1 MKRVWLTAAAAVLA
15 LSVLTGCS
23 GTGELPDSQPASRPN
38 GGTSSSSSA
47 AGSNASSSGSSSS
60 SSNSS
65 SASSKDNGANS
76 ASSSTAASSKPEET
90 TPWKYQKSGSSVTI
104 TGYDGELAGD
114 VTIPSKIGDDTVIAI
129 GNNAFKGN
137 AKITSVTIPE
147 GVIRIGMEAF
157 QECRQLARVTLPSTL
172 TNIGNY
178 AFFCED
184 SLTTLTIPGSVKE
197 IGDHTFSGCKNL
209 KTLTLQEGVE
219 RIGNCAF
226 SGCESLTE
234 VNLPS
239 TLNYIET
246 LAFATCKNLEQI
258 VIPENSKGQETV
270 MQHCAFQYCQKLK
283 KVYFPKTLKK
293 IDNPFTFMTSVDYIY
308 YGGTKEDWA
317 KINITDGSI
326 NSTTVI
332 LYAQKPADINTT
344 PTVPEEPDD
353 FGDPNANAELYAVRQ
368 DVLSAFNVRRTKAGL
383 TPLRMNLVALNEVA
397 QQGSV
402 ARYNRDDFNVWQALG
417 DNKVT
422 YRKGNALSGGSLY
435 GKSGLLSE
443 IQRGEWDEDALN
455 TAFKK
460 VGIGWYDGFY
470 CIIFIG

>member
-47 AGSNASSSGSSSS
+47 TGSNASSSSSSSS

-65 SASSKDNGANS
+65 SASSKDNGASS

-90 TPWKYQKSGSSVTI
+90 TPWKYQRSGSSVTI

-114 VTIPSKIGDDTVIAI
+114 VTIPSKIGDDTVTAI
-129 GNNAFKGN
+129 GNNAFDGN
-137 AKITSVTIPE
+137 EKITSVTIP
-147 GVIRIGMEAF
+147 GTVKGIR
-157 QECRQLARVTLPSTL
+157 Q
-172 TNIGNY
+172 Y
-178 AFFCED
+178 AFR
-184 SLTTLTIPGSVKE
+184 S
-197 IGDHTFSGCKNL
+197 CKNL
-209 KTLTLQEGVE
+209 KKITLQEGVE
-219 RIGNCAF
+219 SIGYYAF
-226 SGCESLTE
+226 AGCTNLTE
-234 VNLPS
+234 VNLPT
-239 TLNYIET
+239 TLNYIEN
-246 LAFATCKNLEQI
+246 LAFRSCVNLEQI
-258 VIPENSKGQETV
+258 VIPENSKGQETKI
-270 MQHCAFQYCQKLK
+270 QHCAFEFCSKLK
-283 KVYFPKTLKK
+283 KVYFPKTLKTLY
-293 IDNPFTFMTSVDYIY
+293 DPFTGDTSVDYIY

-317 KINITDGSI
+317 KIHITDGSI

-422 YRKGNALSGGSLY
+422 YRKGHAWCGY
-435 GKSGLLSE
+435 GKSGLLNE
-443 IQRGEWDEDALN
+443 IQRGKWDEDALN

>member
-38 GGTSSSSSA
+38 SGTSSSSSA
-47 AGSNASSSGSSSS
+47 TGSNAGSSSSTSS

-65 SASSKDNGANS
+65 SASSKDNGASS

-90 TPWKYQKSGSSVTI
+90 TPWKYQRSGSGVTI
-104 TGYDGELAGD
+104 TGYDGALAGD
-114 VTIPSKIGDDTVIAI
+114 LTIPSKIGEDAVIAI
-129 GNNAFKGN
+129 GNNAFDGN
-137 AKITSVTIPE
+137 EKITSVT
-147 GVIRIGMEAF
+147 
-157 QECRQLARVTLPSTL
+157 LPGT
-172 TNIGNY
+172 
-178 AFFCED
+178 
-184 SLTTLTIPGSVKE
+184 VKE
-197 IGDHTFSGCKNL
+197 IRQYAFRGCKNL
-209 KTLTLQEGVE
+209 KKITLQEGVE
-219 RIGNCAF
+219 SIGYYAF
-226 SGCESLTE
+226 AGCTNLTE
-234 VNLPS
+234 VNLPT
-239 TLNYIET
+239 TLNYIEN
-246 LAFATCKNLEQI
+246 LAFRSCVNLEQI
-258 VIPENSKGQETV
+258 VIPENAKGQETKI
-270 MQHCAFQYCQKLK
+270 QHCAFEFCSKLK
-283 KVYFPKTLKK
+283 KVYFPKTLKTLYY
-293 IDNPFTFMTSVDYIY
+293 PFTGDTSVDYIY

-344 PTVPEEPDD
+344 PPESAEPDD
-353 FGDPNANAELYAVRQ
+353 DLGDLNANAELYGVRQ
-368 DVLSAFNVRRTKAGL
+368 DVLNAFNVRRTKAGL
-383 TPLRMNLVALNEVA
+383 SPLRMNLVALNEVA

-402 ARYNRDDFNVWQALG
+402 ARYNRDDFNVWQALR

-422 YRKGNALSGGSLY
+422 YRTGKECRGGALY

>member
-47 AGSNASSSGSSSS
+47 TGSNASS

-65 SASSKDNGANS
+65 SASSKDNGASS

-90 TPWKYQKSGSSVTI
+90 TPWKYQGSGSSITI
-104 TGYDGELAGD
+104 TGYDGALAGD
-114 VTIPSKIGDDTVIAI
+114 VTIPSKIGDCTVTAI
-129 GNNAFKGN
+129 GNNAFDGN
-137 AKITSVTIPE
+137 EKITSVTIP
-147 GVIRIGMEAF
+147 G
-157 QECRQLARVTLPSTL
+157 T
-172 TNIGNY
+172 
-178 AFFCED
+178 
-184 SLTTLTIPGSVKE
+184 VKE
-197 IGDHTFSGCKNL
+197 IRQYAFRSCKNL
-209 KTLTLQEGVE
+209 KKITLQEGVE
-219 RIGNCAF
+219 SIGYYAF
-226 SGCESLTE
+226 AGCTNLTE

-239 TLNYIET
+239 TLNYIEN
-246 LAFATCKNLEQI
+246 LAFRSCVNLEQI
-258 VIPENSKGQETV
+258 VIPENSKGQETKI
-270 MQHCAFQYCQKLK
+270 QHCAFEFCSKLK
-283 KVYFPKTLKK
+283 KIYFPKTLKTLYY
-293 IDNPFTFMTSVDYIY
+293 PFTGDTSVDYIY

-344 PTVPEEPDD
+344 PPESAEPDD
-353 FGDPNANAELYAVRQ
+353 DLGDPNANAELYGVRQ
-368 DVLSAFNVRRTKAGL
+368 DVLNAFNVRRTKAGL
-383 TPLRMNLVALNEVA
+383 SPLRMNLVALNEVA

-402 ARYNRDDFNVWQALG
+402 ARYNRDDFNVWQALR

-422 YRKGNALSGGSLY
+422 YRTGNAWRGGALY

-455 TAFKK
+455 TDFKK

>member
-47 AGSNASSSGSSSS
+47 TGSNASSSGSSSS
-60 SSNSS
+60 
-65 SASSKDNGANS
+65 ASSKDNGASS

-90 TPWKYQKSGSSVTI
+90 TPWKYQKSGSGVTI
-104 TGYDGELAGD
+104 TGYDGALAGD
-114 VTIPSKIGDDTVIAI
+114 VTIPSKIGDYTVTAI
-129 GNNAFKGN
+129 GNNAFDGN
-137 AKITSVTIPE
+137 EKITSVT
-147 GVIRIGMEAF
+147 
-157 QECRQLARVTLPSTL
+157 LPGT
-172 TNIGNY
+172 
-178 AFFCED
+178 
-184 SLTTLTIPGSVKE
+184 VKE
-197 IGDHTFSGCKNL
+197 IRQYAFRGCKNL
-209 KTLTLQEGVE
+209 KKITLQEGVE
-219 RIGNCAF
+219 SIGYYAF
-226 SGCESLTE
+226 AGCTNLTE

-239 TLNYIET
+239 TLNYIEN
-246 LAFATCKNLEQI
+246 LAFRSCVNLEQI
-258 VIPENSKGQETV
+258 VIPENAKGQETKI
-270 MQHCAFQYCQKLK
+270 QHCAFEFCSKLK
-283 KVYFPKTLKK
+283 KIYFPKTLKTLY
-293 IDNPFTFMTSVDYIY
+293 DPFTGDTSVDYIY

-344 PTVPEEPDD
+344 PPESAEPDD
-353 FGDPNANAELYAVRQ
+353 DLGDPNANAELYGVRQ
-368 DVLSAFNVRRTKAGL
+368 DVLNAFNVRRTKAGL
-383 TPLRMNLVALNEVA
+383 SPLRMNLVALNEVA

-402 ARYNRDDFNVWQALG
+402 ARYNRDDFNVWQALR

-422 YRKGNALSGGSLY
+422 YRTGNAWRGGALY

>member
-47 AGSNASSSGSSSS
+47 TGSNAGSSGSSSS

-65 SASSKDNGANS
+65 SASSKDNGAGS
-76 ASSSTAASSKPEET
+76 VSSSTAASSKPEET
-90 TPWKYQKSGSSVTI
+90 TPWKYQRSGSGITI
-104 TGYDGELAGD
+104 TGYDGALAGD
-114 VTIPSKIGDDTVIAI
+114 VTIPSKIGEYTVTAI
-129 GNNAFKGN
+129 GNSAFDGN
-137 AKITSVTIPE
+137 EKITSVTIP
-147 GVIRIGMEAF
+147 G
-157 QECRQLARVTLPSTL
+157 T
-172 TNIGNY
+172 
-178 AFFCED
+178 
-184 SLTTLTIPGSVKE
+184 VKE
-197 IGDHTFSGCKNL
+197 IRQYAFRSCKNL
-209 KTLTLQEGVE
+209 KKITLQEGVE
-219 RIGNCAF
+219 SIGYYAF
-226 SGCESLTE
+226 AGCTNLTE
-234 VNLPS
+234 VNLPT
-239 TLNYIET
+239 TLNYIEN
-246 LAFATCKNLEQI
+246 LAFRSCVNLEQI
-258 VIPENSKGQETV
+258 VIPENSKGQETKIE
-270 MQHCAFQYCQKLK
+270 HCAFEFCSKLK
-283 KVYFPKTLKK
+283 KVYFPKTLKTLY
-293 IDNPFTFMTSVDYIY
+293 DPFTGDTSVDYIY

-344 PTVPEEPDD
+344 PPESAEPDD
-353 FGDPNANAELYAVRQ
+353 DLGDPNANAELYGVRQ
-368 DVLSAFNVRRTKAGL
+368 DVLNAFNVRRTKAGL
-383 TPLRMNLVALNEVA
+383 SPLRMNLVALNEVA

-402 ARYNRDDFNVWQALG
+402 ARYNRDDFNVWQALR

-422 YRKGNALSGGSLY
+422 YRTGNAWRGGALY

>member
-47 AGSNASSSGSSSS
+47 TGSNASSSGSASS

-65 SASSKDNGANS
+65 SASS

-90 TPWKYQKSGSSVTI
+90 TPWKYQGSGSSITI
-104 TGYDGELAGD
+104 TGYDGALAGD
-114 VTIPSKIGDDTVIAI
+114 VTIPSKIGDCTVTAI
-129 GNNAFKGN
+129 GNNAFDGN
-137 AKITSVTIPE
+137 EKITSVTIP
-147 GVIRIGMEAF
+147 G
-157 QECRQLARVTLPSTL
+157 T
-172 TNIGNY
+172 
-178 AFFCED
+178 
-184 SLTTLTIPGSVKE
+184 VKE
-197 IGDHTFSGCKNL
+197 IRQYAFRSCKNL
-209 KTLTLQEGVE
+209 KKITLQEGVE
-219 RIGNCAF
+219 SIGYYAF
-226 SGCESLTE
+226 AGCTNLTE
-234 VNLPS
+234 VNLPT
-239 TLNYIET
+239 TLNYIEN
-246 LAFATCKNLEQI
+246 LAFRSCVNLEQI
-258 VIPENSKGQETV
+258 VIPENSKGQETKI
-270 MQHCAFQYCQKLK
+270 QHCAFEFCSKLK
-283 KVYFPKTLKK
+283 KIYFPKTLKTLYY
-293 IDNPFTFMTSVDYIY
+293 PFTGDTSVDYIY

-344 PTVPEEPDD
+344 PPESAEPDD
-353 FGDPNANAELYAVRQ
+353 DLGDPNANAELYGVRQ
-368 DVLSAFNVRRTKAGL
+368 DVLNAFNVRRTKAGL
-383 TPLRMNLVALNEVA
+383 SPLRMNLVALNEVA

-402 ARYNRDDFNVWQALG
+402 ARYNRDDFNVWQALR

-422 YRKGNALSGGSLY
+422 YRTGNAWRGGALY

>member
-38 GGTSSSSSA
+38 GGASSSSSA
-47 AGSNASSSGSSSS
+47 TGSNGSSSGS
-60 SSNSS
+60 SS
-65 SASSKDNGANS
+65 SASSKDNGASS

-90 TPWKYQKSGSSVTI
+90 TPWKHQRSGSSITI
-104 TGYDGELAGD
+104 TGYDGALAGD
-114 VTIPSKIGDDTVIAI
+114 VTIPSKIGEYTVTAI
-129 GNNAFKGN
+129 GNSAFDGN
-137 AKITSVTIPE
+137 EKITSVTIP
-147 GVIRIGMEAF
+147 G
-157 QECRQLARVTLPSTL
+157 T
-172 TNIGNY
+172 
-178 AFFCED
+178 
-184 SLTTLTIPGSVKE
+184 VKE
-197 IGDHTFSGCKNL
+197 IRQYAFRGCKNL
-209 KTLTLQEGVE
+209 KKITLREGVE
-219 RIGNCAF
+219 SIGYYAF
-226 SGCESLTE
+226 AGCTNLTE

-239 TLNYIET
+239 TLNYIEN
-246 LAFATCKNLEQI
+246 LAFRSCVNLEQI
-258 VIPENSKGQETV
+258 VIPENAKGQETKI
-270 MQHCAFQYCQKLK
+270 QHCAFEFCSKLK
-283 KVYFPKTLKK
+283 KVYFPKTLKTLY
-293 IDNPFTFMTSVDYIY
+293 DPFTGDTSVDYIY

-344 PTVPEEPDD
+344 PPESAEPDD
-353 FGDPNANAELYAVRQ
+353 DLGDPNANAELYAVRQ
-368 DVLSAFNVRRTKAGL
+368 DVLNAFNVRRTKAGL
-383 TPLRMNLVALNEVA
+383 SPLRMNLVALNEVA

-402 ARYNRDDFNVWQALG
+402 ARYNRDDFNVWQALR

-422 YRKGNALSGGSLY
+422 YRTGNAWRGGALY

>member
-47 AGSNASSSGSSSS
+47 TGSNASSSSS
-60 SSNSS
+60 SS
-65 SASSKDNGANS
+65 SASSKDNGASS

-90 TPWKYQKSGSSVTI
+90 TPWKYQRSGSSITI
-104 TGYDGELAGD
+104 TGYDGALAGD
-114 VTIPSKIGDDTVIAI
+114 VTIPSKIGEYTVTAI
-129 GNNAFKGN
+129 GNSAFDGN
-137 AKITSVTIPE
+137 EKITSVTIP
-147 GVIRIGMEAF
+147 G
-157 QECRQLARVTLPSTL
+157 T
-172 TNIGNY
+172 
-178 AFFCED
+178 
-184 SLTTLTIPGSVKE
+184 VKE
-197 IGDHTFSGCKNL
+197 IRQYTFRGCKNL
-209 KTLTLQEGVE
+209 KKITLQEGVE
-219 RIGNCAF
+219 SIGYYAF
-226 SGCESLTE
+226 AGCTNLTE
-234 VNLPS
+234 VNLPT
-239 TLNYIET
+239 TLNYIEN
-246 LAFATCKNLEQI
+246 LAFRSCVNLEQI
-258 VIPENSKGQETV
+258 VIPENAKGQETKI
-270 MQHCAFQYCQKLK
+270 QHCAFEFCSKLK
-283 KVYFPKTLKK
+283 KVYFPKTLKTLY
-293 IDNPFTFMTSVDYIY
+293 DPFTGDTSVDYIY
-308 YGGTKEDWA
+308 YGGTKEDWT

-344 PTVPEEPDD
+344 PPESAEPDD
-353 FGDPNANAELYAVRQ
+353 DLGDPNANAELYGVRQ
-368 DVLSAFNVRRTKAGL
+368 DVLNAFNVRRTKAGL
-383 TPLRMNLVALNEVA
+383 SPLRMNLVALNEVA

-402 ARYNRDDFNVWQALG
+402 ARYNRDDFNVWQALR

-422 YRKGNALSGGSLY
+422 YRTGNAWRGGALY

>member
-1 MKRVWLTAAAAVLA
+1 MKRIWLTAAAAVLA

-47 AGSNASSSGSSSS
+47 TGSNASRSSR
-60 SSNSS
+60 
-65 SASSKDNGANS
+65 ASSKDNGASS

-90 TPWKYQKSGSSVTI
+90 TPWKYQRSGSGVTI
-104 TGYDGELAGD
+104 TGYEGALAGD
-114 VTIPSKIGDDTVIAI
+114 VTIPSKIGDCTVTAI
-129 GNNAFKGN
+129 GNNAFDGN
-137 AKITSVTIPE
+137 EKITSVTIP
-147 GVIRIGMEAF
+147 G
-157 QECRQLARVTLPSTL
+157 T
-172 TNIGNY
+172 
-178 AFFCED
+178 
-184 SLTTLTIPGSVKE
+184 VKE
-197 IGDHTFSGCKNL
+197 IRQYAFRGCKNL
-209 KTLTLQEGVE
+209 KKITLQEGVE
-219 RIGNCAF
+219 SIGYYAF
-226 SGCESLTE
+226 AGCTNLTE

-239 TLNYIET
+239 TLNYIEN
-246 LAFATCKNLEQI
+246 LAFRSCVNLEQI
-258 VIPENSKGQETV
+258 VIPENAKGQETKI
-270 MQHCAFQYCQKLK
+270 QHCAFEFCSKLK
-283 KVYFPKTLKK
+283 KIYFPKTLKTLY
-293 IDNPFTFMTSVDYIY
+293 DPFTGDTSVDYIY
-308 YGGTKEDWA
+308 YGGTKEDWE

-344 PTVPEEPDD
+344 PPESAEPDD
-353 FGDPNANAELYAVRQ
+353 DLGDPNANAELYAARQ
-368 DVLSAFNVRRTKAGL
+368 DVLNAFNVRRTKAGL
-383 TPLRMNLVALNEVA
+383 SPLRMNLVALNEVA

-402 ARYNRDDFNVWQALG
+402 ARYNRDDFNVWQALR

-422 YRKGNALSGGSLY
+422 YRTGNAWRGGALY

>member
-23 GTGELPDSQPASRPN
+23 GMDYPSSSSPSSRPN
-38 GGTSSSSSA
+38 G
-47 AGSNASSSGSSSS
+47 AGSSTSTSPNPGNGNSGSSSS
-60 SSNSS
+60 TSS
-65 SASSKDNGANS
+65 SNS
-76 ASSSTAASSKPEET
+76 ASSSSSSKPEET
-90 TPWKYQKSGSSVTI
+90 TPWKYQRYGDSVTI
-104 TGYDGELAGD
+104 TGYEGELAGD
-114 VTIPSKIGDDTVIAI
+114 VTIPSKIGDYTIVGI

-137 AKITSVTIPE
+137 EKITSVTIPE
-147 GVIRIGMEAF
+147 GVTRIGMEAF

-184 SLTTLTIPGSVKE
+184 SLITLTIPGSVKE

-293 IDNPFTFMTSVDYIY
+293 INNPFTFMTSVDYIY

-317 KINITDGSI
+317 KIDIAESSI
-326 NSTTVI
+326 EAGTVI
-332 LYAQKPADINTT
+332 LYNQNSASINVT
-344 PTVPEEPDD
+344 PSDD
-353 FGDPNANAELYAVRQ
+353 DLNDAGDPNADAMLYAFRQ
-368 DVLSAFNVRRTKAGL
+368 DVLKAFNIRRAKAGL
-383 TPLRMNLVALNEVA
+383 KPFRMNVKQLNDIA
-397 QQGSV
+397 QQESEDRTGMFDV
-402 ARYNRDDFNVWQALG
+402 YETMNQ
-417 DNKVT
+417 NK
-422 YRKGNALSGGSLY
+422 LY
-435 GKSGLLSE
+435 GSKIYKRGAFAYRELVKMQNDDWYPDLVLSE
-443 IQRGEWDEDALN
+443 KYKAIG
-455 TAFKK
+455 
-460 VGIGWYDGFY
+460 VGLCDGKW
-470 CIIFIG
+470 CIIFTS

>member
-1 MKRVWLTAAAAVLA
+1 MKRIWLTAAAAVLA

-47 AGSNASSSGSSSS
+47 TGSNASS
-60 SSNSS
+60 SS
-65 SASSKDNGANS
+65 SASSKDNGASS

-90 TPWKYQKSGSSVTI
+90 TPWKYQRSGSGVTI
-104 TGYDGELAGD
+104 TGYEGALAGD
-114 VTIPSKIGDDTVIAI
+114 VTIPSKIGDCTVTAI
-129 GNNAFKGN
+129 GNNAFDGN
-137 AKITSVTIPE
+137 EKITSVTIP
-147 GVIRIGMEAF
+147 G
-157 QECRQLARVTLPSTL
+157 T
-172 TNIGNY
+172 
-178 AFFCED
+178 
-184 SLTTLTIPGSVKE
+184 VKE
-197 IGDHTFSGCKNL
+197 IRQYAFRGCKNL
-209 KTLTLQEGVE
+209 KKITLQEGVE
-219 RIGNCAF
+219 SIGYYAF
-226 SGCESLTE
+226 AGCTNLTE

-239 TLNYIET
+239 TLNYIEN
-246 LAFATCKNLEQI
+246 LAFRSCVNLEQI
-258 VIPENSKGQETV
+258 VIPENAKGQETKI
-270 MQHCAFQYCQKLK
+270 QHCAFEFCSKLK
-283 KVYFPKTLKK
+283 KIYFPKTLKTLY
-293 IDNPFTFMTSVDYIY
+293 DPFTGDTSVDYIY
-308 YGGTKEDWA
+308 YGGTKEDWE

-344 PTVPEEPDD
+344 PPESAEPDD
-353 FGDPNANAELYAVRQ
+353 DLGDPNANAELYAARQ
-368 DVLSAFNVRRTKAGL
+368 DVLNAFNVRRTKAGL
-383 TPLRMNLVALNEVA
+383 SPLRMNLVALNEVA

-402 ARYNRDDFNVWQALG
+402 ARYNRDDFDVWQALR

-422 YRKGNALSGGSLY
+422 YRTGNAWRGGALY

>member
-23 GTGELPDSQPASRPN
+23 GMDYPSSSSPSSRPN
-38 GGTSSSSSA
+38 G
-47 AGSNASSSGSSSS
+47 AGSSTSTSPNPGNGNSGSSSS
-60 SSNSS
+60 TSS
-65 SASSKDNGANS
+65 SNS
-76 ASSSTAASSKPEET
+76 ASSSSSSKPEET
-90 TPWKYQKSGSSVTI
+90 TPWKYQRYGDSVTI
-104 TGYDGELAGD
+104 TGYNGELAGD
-114 VTIPSKIGDDTVIAI
+114 VTIPSKIGDYTVIAI

-137 AKITSVTIPE
+137 EKITSVTIPE
-147 GVIRIGMEAF
+147 GVTRIGMEAF

-184 SLTTLTIPGSVKE
+184 SLITLTIPGSVKE

-293 IDNPFTFMTSVDYIY
+293 INNPFTFMTSVDYIY

-317 KINITDGSI
+317 KIDIAESSI
-326 NSTTVI
+326 EAGTVI
-332 LYAQKPADINTT
+332 LYNQNSASINVT
-344 PTVPEEPDD
+344 PSDD
-353 FGDPNANAELYAVRQ
+353 DLNDAGDPNADAMLYAFRQ
-368 DVLSAFNVRRTKAGL
+368 DVLKAFNIRRAKAGL
-383 TPLRMNLVALNEVA
+383 KPFRMNIKQLNEIA
-397 QQGSV
+397 QQKSEDQTGT
-402 ARYNRDDFNVWQALG
+402 FNVYETMNQ
-417 DNKVT
+417 NK
-422 YRKGNALSGGSLY
+422 LY
-435 GKSGLLSE
+435 GSKAYTWGGFAYRELVKMQNDDWFPDLVLSE
-443 IQRGEWDEDALN
+443 KYKAIGVGLCDGEW
-455 TAFKK
+455 
-460 VGIGWYDGFY
+460 

>member
-47 AGSNASSSGSSSS
+47 TGSNASSSGSSSS
-60 SSNSS
+60 TSSSG
-65 SASSKDNGANS
+65 SASSKDNGASS

-90 TPWKYQKSGSSVTI
+90 TPWKYQRSGSSVTI
-104 TGYDGELAGD
+104 TGYDGELTGD
-114 VTIPSKIGDDTVIAI
+114 VTIPSKIGDYTVIAI
-129 GNNAFKGN
+129 GNNAFDGN
-137 AKITSVTIPE
+137 EKITSVTIP
-147 GVIRIGMEAF
+147 GTVKGIRQDAF
-157 QECRQLARVTLPSTL
+157 R
-172 TNIGNY
+172 
-178 AFFCED
+178 
-184 SLTTLTIPGSVKE
+184 
-197 IGDHTFSGCKNL
+197 GCKNL
-209 KTLTLQEGVE
+209 KKITLQEGVE
-219 RIGNCAF
+219 SIGYYAF
-226 SGCESLTE
+226 AGCTNLTE
-234 VNLPS
+234 VNLPT
-239 TLNYIET
+239 TLNYIEN
-246 LAFATCKNLEQI
+246 LAFRSCVNLEQI
-258 VIPENSKGQETV
+258 VIPENSKGQETKI
-270 MQHCAFQYCQKLK
+270 QHCAFEFCSKLK
-283 KVYFPKTLKK
+283 KIYFPKTLKTLY
-293 IDNPFTFMTSVDYIY
+293 DPFTGDTSVDYIY

-317 KINITDGSI
+317 KIHITDGSI

-353 FGDPNANAELYAVRQ
+353 FGDPNANAELYGVRQ

-383 TPLRMNLVALNEVA
+383 PPLRMNLVALNEVA

-417 DNKVT
+417 DNEVT
-422 YRKGNALSGGSLY
+422 YRKGHAWCGY
-435 GKSGLLSE
+435 GKSGLLNE
-443 IQRGEWDEDALN
+443 IQRGKWDEDVLN

>member
-1 MKRVWLTAAAAVLA
+1 MKRIWLTAAAAVLA

-47 AGSNASSSGSSSS
+47 TGSNASS
-60 SSNSS
+60 SS
-65 SASSKDNGANS
+65 SASSKDNGASS

-90 TPWKYQKSGSSVTI
+90 TPWKYQRSGSGVTI
-104 TGYDGELAGD
+104 TGYEGALAGD
-114 VTIPSKIGDDTVIAI
+114 VTIPSKIGYCTVTAI
-129 GNNAFKGN
+129 GNNAFDGN
-137 AKITSVTIPE
+137 EKITSVTIP
-147 GVIRIGMEAF
+147 G
-157 QECRQLARVTLPSTL
+157 T
-172 TNIGNY
+172 
-178 AFFCED
+178 
-184 SLTTLTIPGSVKE
+184 VKE
-197 IGDHTFSGCKNL
+197 IRQYAFRGCKNL
-209 KTLTLQEGVE
+209 KKITLQEGVE
-219 RIGNCAF
+219 SIGYYAF
-226 SGCESLTE
+226 AGCTNLTE

-239 TLNYIET
+239 TLNYIEN
-246 LAFATCKNLEQI
+246 LAFRSCVNLEQI
-258 VIPENSKGQETV
+258 VIPENAKGQETKI
-270 MQHCAFQYCQKLK
+270 QHCAFEFCSKLK
-283 KVYFPKTLKK
+283 KIYFPKTLKTLY
-293 IDNPFTFMTSVDYIY
+293 DPFTGDTSVDYIY
-308 YGGTKEDWA
+308 YGGTKEDWE

-344 PTVPEEPDD
+344 PPESAEPDD
-353 FGDPNANAELYAVRQ
+353 DLGDPNANAELYAARQ
-368 DVLSAFNVRRTKAGL
+368 DVLNAFNVRRTKAGL
-383 TPLRMNLVALNEVA
+383 SPLRMNLVALNEVA

-402 ARYNRDDFNVWQALG
+402 ARYNRDDFNVWQALR

-422 YRKGNALSGGSLY
+422 YRTGNAWRGGALY

>member
-47 AGSNASSSGSSSS
+47 TGSNASSSGSSSS

-65 SASSKDNGANS
+65 SASS

-90 TPWKYQKSGSSVTI
+90 TPWKYQRSGSSITI
-104 TGYDGELAGD
+104 TGYDGALSGD
-114 VTIPSKIGDDTVIAI
+114 VTIPSKIGEYTVTAI
-129 GNNAFKGN
+129 GNSAFDGN
-137 AKITSVTIPE
+137 EKITSVT
-147 GVIRIGMEAF
+147 
-157 QECRQLARVTLPSTL
+157 LPGT
-172 TNIGNY
+172 
-178 AFFCED
+178 
-184 SLTTLTIPGSVKE
+184 VKE
-197 IGDHTFSGCKNL
+197 IRQYAFRGCKNL
-209 KTLTLQEGVE
+209 KKITLQEGVE
-219 RIGNCAF
+219 SIGYYAF
-226 SGCESLTE
+226 AGCTNLTE

-239 TLNYIET
+239 TLNYIEN
-246 LAFATCKNLEQI
+246 LAFRSCVNLEQI
-258 VIPENSKGQETV
+258 VIPENAKGQETKI
-270 MQHCAFQYCQKLK
+270 QHCAFEFCSKLK
-283 KVYFPKTLKK
+283 KIYFPKTLKTLY
-293 IDNPFTFMTSVDYIY
+293 DPFTGDTSVDYIY

-317 KINITDGSI
+317 KIHITDGSI

-344 PTVPEEPDD
+344 PPESAEPDD
-353 FGDPNANAELYAVRQ
+353 DLGDPNANAELYGVRQ
-368 DVLSAFNVRRTKAGL
+368 DVLNAFNVRRTKAGL
-383 TPLRMNLVALNEVA
+383 SPLRMNLVALNEVA

-402 ARYNRDDFNVWQALG
+402 ARYNRDDFNVWQALR

-422 YRKGNALSGGSLY
+422 YRTGNAWRGGALY

>member
-47 AGSNASSSGSSSS
+47 TGSNASSSGSSSS

-65 SASSKDNGANS
+65 SASSKDNGASS

-90 TPWKYQKSGSSVTI
+90 TPWKYQGSGSSVTI

-114 VTIPSKIGDDTVIAI
+114 VTIPSKIGDDTVTAI
-129 GNNAFKGN
+129 GNNAFDGN
-137 AKITSVTIPE
+137 EKITSVTIP
-147 GVIRIGMEAF
+147 GTVKGIR
-157 QECRQLARVTLPSTL
+157 Q
-172 TNIGNY
+172 Y
-178 AFFCED
+178 AFR
-184 SLTTLTIPGSVKE
+184 
-197 IGDHTFSGCKNL
+197 GCKNL
-209 KTLTLQEGVE
+209 KKITLQEGVE
-219 RIGNCAF
+219 SIGYYAF
-226 SGCESLTE
+226 AGCTNLTE
-234 VNLPS
+234 VNLPT
-239 TLNYIET
+239 TLNYIEN
-246 LAFATCKNLEQI
+246 LAFRSCVNLEQI
-258 VIPENSKGQETV
+258 VIPENSKGQETKI
-270 MQHCAFQYCQKLK
+270 QHCAFEFCSKLK
-283 KVYFPKTLKK
+283 KIYFPKTLKTLY
-293 IDNPFTFMTSVDYIY
+293 DPFTGDTSVDYIY

-383 TPLRMNLVALNEVA
+383 TPIRMNLVALNEVA

-422 YRKGNALSGGSLY
+422 YRKGHAWCGY
-435 GKSGLLSE
+435 GKSGLLNE
-443 IQRGEWDEDALN
+443 IQRGKWDEDALN

>member
-47 AGSNASSSGSSSS
+47 TGSNGSSSS
-60 SSNSS
+60 STSSSS
-65 SASSKDNGANS
+65 SASSKDNGAGS
-76 ASSSTAASSKPEET
+76 VSSSTAASSKPEET
-90 TPWKYQKSGSSVTI
+90 TPWKYQRSGSSITI
-104 TGYDGELAGD
+104 TGYDGALAGD
-114 VTIPSKIGDDTVIAI
+114 VTIPSKIGEYTVTAI
-129 GNNAFKGN
+129 GNSAFDGN
-137 AKITSVTIPE
+137 EKITSVT
-147 GVIRIGMEAF
+147 
-157 QECRQLARVTLPSTL
+157 LPGT
-172 TNIGNY
+172 
-178 AFFCED
+178 
-184 SLTTLTIPGSVKE
+184 VKE
-197 IGDHTFSGCKNL
+197 IRQYAFRGCKNL
-209 KTLTLQEGVE
+209 KKITLQEGVE
-219 RIGNCAF
+219 SIGYYAF
-226 SGCESLTE
+226 AGCTNLTE

-239 TLNYIET
+239 TLNYIEN
-246 LAFATCKNLEQI
+246 LAFRSCVNLEQI
-258 VIPENSKGQETV
+258 VIPENAKGQETKI
-270 MQHCAFQYCQKLK
+270 QHCAFEFCSKLK
-283 KVYFPKTLKK
+283 KVYFPKTLKTLY
-293 IDNPFTFMTSVDYIY
+293 DPFTGDTSVDYIY

-344 PTVPEEPDD
+344 PPESAEPDD
-353 FGDPNANAELYAVRQ
+353 DLGDPNANAELYGVRQ
-368 DVLSAFNVRRTKAGL
+368 DVLNAFNVRRTKAGL
-383 TPLRMNLVALNEVA
+383 SPLRMNLVALNEVA

-402 ARYNRDDFNVWQALG
+402 ARYNRDDFNVWQALK

-422 YRKGNALSGGSLY
+422 YRTGNAWRGGALY

>member
-1 MKRVWLTAAAAVLA
+1 MKRVWLTAVAAVLA

-47 AGSNASSSGSSSS
+47 TGSNASSSGS

-65 SASSKDNGANS
+65 SASSKDNGASS

-90 TPWKYQKSGSSVTI
+90 TPWKCQRSGSSVTI

-114 VTIPSKIGDDTVIAI
+114 VTIPSKIGDCTVTAI
-129 GNNAFKGN
+129 GNNAFDGN
-137 AKITSVTIPE
+137 EKITSVTIP
-147 GVIRIGMEAF
+147 GTVKAIR
-157 QECRQLARVTLPSTL
+157 Q
-172 TNIGNY
+172 Y
-178 AFFCED
+178 
-184 SLTTLTIPGSVKE
+184 
-197 IGDHTFSGCKNL
+197 TFRGCKNL
-209 KTLTLQEGVE
+209 KKITLQEGVE
-219 RIGNCAF
+219 SIGYYAF
-226 SGCESLTE
+226 AGCTNLTE
-234 VNLPS
+234 VNLPT
-239 TLNYIET
+239 TLNYIEN
-246 LAFATCKNLEQI
+246 LAFRSCVNLEQI
-258 VIPENSKGQETV
+258 VIPENSKGQETKI
-270 MQHCAFQYCQKLK
+270 QHCAFEFCSKLK
-283 KVYFPKTLKK
+283 KVYFPKTLKTLY
-293 IDNPFTFMTSVDYIY
+293 DPFTGDTSVDYIY

-317 KINITDGSI
+317 KIHITDGSI

-344 PTVPEEPDD
+344 PPESAEPDDD

-368 DVLSAFNVRRTKAGL
+368 DVLGAFNVRRTKAGL
-383 TPLRMNLVALNEVA
+383 PPLRMNLVALNEVA

-402 ARYNRDDFNVWQALG
+402 ARYNRNDFNVWQALS

-422 YRKGNALSGGSLY
+422 YRKGNAWCGY

-443 IQRGEWDEDALN
+443 IQRGEWDKDALN

>member
-47 AGSNASSSGSSSS
+47 TGSNASSSGS

-65 SASSKDNGANS
+65 SASSKDNGASS

-90 TPWKYQKSGSSVTI
+90 TPWKYQRSGSSVTI
-104 TGYDGELAGD
+104 TGYDGELTGD
-114 VTIPSKIGDDTVIAI
+114 VTIPSKIGDCTVTAI
-129 GNNAFKGN
+129 GNNAFDGN
-137 AKITSVTIPE
+137 EKITSVTIP
-147 GVIRIGMEAF
+147 G
-157 QECRQLARVTLPSTL
+157 T
-172 TNIGNY
+172 
-178 AFFCED
+178 
-184 SLTTLTIPGSVKE
+184 VKE
-197 IGDHTFSGCKNL
+197 IRQYAFRGCKNL
-209 KTLTLQEGVE
+209 KKITLQEGVE
-219 RIGNCAF
+219 SIGYYAF
-226 SGCESLTE
+226 AGCTNLTE
-234 VNLPS
+234 VNLPT
-239 TLNYIET
+239 TLNYIEN
-246 LAFATCKNLEQI
+246 LAFRSCVNLEQI
-258 VIPENSKGQETV
+258 VIPENSKGQETKI
-270 MQHCAFQYCQKLK
+270 QHCAFEFCSKLK
-283 KVYFPKTLKK
+283 KVYFPKTLKTLY
-293 IDNPFTFMTSVDYIY
+293 DPFTGDTSVDYIY

-317 KINITDGSI
+317 KIHITDGSI

-344 PTVPEEPDD
+344 PPESAEPDDD

-402 ARYNRDDFNVWQALG
+402 ARYNRDDFNVWQALR
-417 DNKVT
+417 DNKVA
-422 YRKGNALSGGSLY
+422 YRKENALSGGSLY
-435 GKSGLLSE
+435 GKSGLLNE

>member
-47 AGSNASSSGSSSS
+47 TESNASSSGSSSS

-65 SASSKDNGANS
+65 SASSKDNGASS

-90 TPWKYQKSGSSVTI
+90 TPWKYQRSGSSVTI

-114 VTIPSKIGDDTVIAI
+114 VTIPNKIGDCTVTAI
-129 GNNAFKGN
+129 GNNAFDGN
-137 AKITSVTIPE
+137 EKITSVTIP
-147 GVIRIGMEAF
+147 G
-157 QECRQLARVTLPSTL
+157 T
-172 TNIGNY
+172 
-178 AFFCED
+178 
-184 SLTTLTIPGSVKE
+184 VKE
-197 IGDHTFSGCKNL
+197 IRQYAFRGCKNL
-209 KTLTLQEGVE
+209 KKITLQEGVE
-219 RIGNCAF
+219 SIGYYAF
-226 SGCESLTE
+226 AGCTNLTE
-234 VNLPS
+234 VNLPT
-239 TLNYIET
+239 TLNYIEN
-246 LAFATCKNLEQI
+246 LAFRSCVNLEQI
-258 VIPENSKGQETV
+258 VIPENSKGQETKI
-270 MQHCAFQYCQKLK
+270 QHCAFEFCSKLK
-283 KVYFPKTLKK
+283 KVYFPKTLKTLYA
-293 IDNPFTFMTSVDYIY
+293 PFTGDTSVDYIY

-422 YRKGNALSGGSLY
+422 YRKGNAWCGGSLY

-443 IQRGEWDEDALN
+443 IQRGKWDEDALN

>member
-1 MKRVWLTAAAAVLA
+1 MKRVWLTAVAAVLA
-15 LSVLTGCS
+15 LSVLTGCG

-47 AGSNASSSGSSSS
+47 TGSNASSSGSSSS

-65 SASSKDNGANS
+65 SASSKDNGASS

-90 TPWKYQKSGSSVTI
+90 TPWKYQRSGSSVTI

-114 VTIPSKIGDDTVIAI
+114 VTIPSKIGDDTVTAI
-129 GNNAFKGN
+129 GNNAFDGN
-137 AKITSVTIPE
+137 EKITSVTIP
-147 GVIRIGMEAF
+147 G
-157 QECRQLARVTLPSTL
+157 T
-172 TNIGNY
+172 
-178 AFFCED
+178 
-184 SLTTLTIPGSVKE
+184 VKE
-197 IGDHTFSGCKNL
+197 IRQYTFRGCKNL
-209 KTLTLQEGVE
+209 KKITLQEGVE
-219 RIGNCAF
+219 SIGYYAF
-226 SGCESLTE
+226 AGCTNLTE
-234 VNLPS
+234 VNLPT
-239 TLNYIET
+239 TLNYIEN
-246 LAFATCKNLEQI
+246 LAFRSCVNLEQI
-258 VIPENSKGQETV
+258 VIPENSKGQETKI
-270 MQHCAFQYCQKLK
+270 QHCAFEFCSKLK
-283 KVYFPKTLKK
+283 KVYFPKTLKTLY
-293 IDNPFTFMTSVDYIY
+293 DPFTGDTSVDYIY

-317 KINITDGSI
+317 KIHITDGSI

-332 LYAQKPADINTT
+332 LYAQKPADINTM
-344 PTVPEEPDD
+344 PPESAEPDDD

-368 DVLSAFNVRRTKAGL
+368 DVLGAFNVRRTKAGL
-383 TPLRMNLVALNEVA
+383 TPLRMNLAALNEVA

-402 ARYNRDDFNVWQALG
+402 ARYNRDDFNVWQALS

-422 YRKGNALSGGSLY
+422 YRKGNAWSGGSLY

-443 IQRGEWDEDALN
+443 IQRGEWDKDALN

>member
-47 AGSNASSSGSSSS
+47 TGSNAGSSSS

-65 SASSKDNGANS
+65 SASSKDNGASS

-90 TPWKYQKSGSSVTI
+90 TPWKYQKSGSGVTI
-104 TGYDGELAGD
+104 TGYDGELTGD
-114 VTIPSKIGDDTVIAI
+114 VTIPSKIGDYTVIAI
-129 GNNAFKGN
+129 GNNAFDGN
-137 AKITSVTIPE
+137 EKITSVTIP
-147 GVIRIGMEAF
+147 G
-157 QECRQLARVTLPSTL
+157 T
-172 TNIGNY
+172 
-178 AFFCED
+178 
-184 SLTTLTIPGSVKE
+184 VKE
-197 IGDHTFSGCKNL
+197 IRQYAFRSCKNL
-209 KTLTLQEGVE
+209 KKITLQEGVE
-219 RIGNCAF
+219 SIGYYAF
-226 SGCESLTE
+226 AGCTNLME
-234 VNLPS
+234 VNLPT
-239 TLNYIET
+239 TLNYIEN
-246 LAFATCKNLEQI
+246 LAFRSCVNLEQI
-258 VIPENSKGQETV
+258 VIPENSKGQETKI
-270 MQHCAFQYCQKLK
+270 QHCAFEFCSKLK
-283 KVYFPKTLKK
+283 KIYFPKTLKTLY
-293 IDNPFTFMTSVDYIY
+293 DPFTGDTSVDYIY

-317 KINITDGSI
+317 KIHITDGSI

-422 YRKGNALSGGSLY
+422 YRKGHAWCGY
-435 GKSGLLSE
+435 GKSGLLNE
-443 IQRGEWDEDALN
+443 IQRGKWDEDALN

>member
-47 AGSNASSSGSSSS
+47 TGSSSGSSSS

-65 SASSKDNGANS
+65 SASSKDNGASS

-90 TPWKYQKSGSSVTI
+90 TPWKCQRSGSSVTI

-114 VTIPSKIGDDTVIAI
+114 VTIPSKIGDYTVIAI
-129 GNNAFKGN
+129 GNNAFDGN
-137 AKITSVTIPE
+137 EKITSVTIP
-147 GVIRIGMEAF
+147 G
-157 QECRQLARVTLPSTL
+157 T
-172 TNIGNY
+172 
-178 AFFCED
+178 
-184 SLTTLTIPGSVKE
+184 VKE
-197 IGDHTFSGCKNL
+197 IRQYAFRSCKNL
-209 KTLTLQEGVE
+209 KKITLQEGVE
-219 RIGNCAF
+219 SIGYYAF
-226 SGCESLTE
+226 AGCTNLTE
-234 VNLPS
+234 ANLPT
-239 TLNYIET
+239 TLNYIEN
-246 LAFATCKNLEQI
+246 LAFRSCVNLEQI
-258 VIPENSKGQETV
+258 VIPENSKGQETKI
-270 MQHCAFQYCQKLK
+270 QHCAFEFCSKLK
-283 KVYFPKTLKK
+283 KVYFPKTLKTLYA
-293 IDNPFTFMTSVDYIY
+293 PFTGDTSVDYIY

-317 KINITDGSI
+317 KIHITDGSI

-332 LYAQKPADINTT
+332 LYTQKPADINTT

-353 FGDPNANAELYAVRQ
+353 YGDPNANAELYAVRQ

-402 ARYNRDDFNVWQALG
+402 ARYNRDDFNVWQALI
-417 DNKVT
+417 DNKVA
-422 YRKGNALSGGSLY
+422 YRKGNAWCGGSLY

-443 IQRGEWDEDALN
+443 IRRGEWDEDALN